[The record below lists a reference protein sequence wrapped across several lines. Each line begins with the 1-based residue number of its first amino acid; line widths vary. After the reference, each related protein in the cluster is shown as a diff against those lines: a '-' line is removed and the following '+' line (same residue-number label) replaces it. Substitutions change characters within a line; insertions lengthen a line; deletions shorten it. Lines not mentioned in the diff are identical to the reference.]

1 MRLLPL
7 ILLSGCVNW
16 TPNED
21 YYYDAPLEIKENEL
35 YAVEEVDE
43 RNGTCYGTPL
53 GTFSCAGT
61 PEEDFEMKYN
71 DYTVL
76 HQLLRERYYE

>member
-16 TPNED
+16 TPNKD
-21 YYYDAPLEIKENEL
+21 YYDAPLEIKENER

-43 RNGTCYGTPL
+43 RNGPCYDAPL
-53 GTFSCAGT
+53 GTFSCADT
-61 PEEDFEMKYN
+61 LEEDLYN

>member
-7 ILLSGCVNW
+7 ILISGCVSW
-16 TPNED
+16 TPNKD
-21 YYYDAPLEIKENEL
+21 YYDASLEIRENER
-35 YAVEEVDE
+35 YIVEEDE

-53 GTFSCAGT
+53 GTFSCADT
-61 PEEDFEMKYN
+61 LDFEIKYN

-76 HQLLRERYYE
+76 HQLPQERYYE